1 MPPHSTQLLISIHVN
16 TPWKSNSNKTWLDLE
31 TYLHELGKSSQW
43 IGAYLVRIFVK
54 VTLTLCSN
62 VFSKGWLK
70 TLPLIYSEFWWE
82 ASQTLGCLTGWHSQ
96 VVKIKPPKQT
106 LLNVEF
112 MRQLLTIKK
121 KCICSETHV
130 VSLIF
135 LLYLMVIQGDRTI
148 TIMCQRQ
155 TWHFLSTIK
164 SSDISEHPNPATADR
179 GPPLQSHLI
188 TAWSQTR
195 NINSIPAWWD
205 SFTSQW
211 GCGQSV
217 TWYAQLQRQCLW
229 FCTLRYINH
238 ILHSGSSPKKK
249 KKKDSG
255 MYVMS

>member
-1 MPPHSTQLLISIHVN
+1 
-16 TPWKSNSNKTWLDLE
+16 
-31 TYLHELGKSSQW
+31 
-43 IGAYLVRIFVK
+43 
-54 VTLTLCSN
+54 
-62 VFSKGWLK
+62 
-70 TLPLIYSEFWWE
+70 
-82 ASQTLGCLTGWHSQ
+82 
-96 VVKIKPPKQT
+96 
-106 LLNVEF
+106 
-112 MRQLLTIKK
+112 
-121 KCICSETHV
+121 
-130 VSLIF
+130 
-135 LLYLMVIQGDRTI
+135 MVIQGDRTI

-155 TWHFLSTIK
+155 TRHFLSTIK

-249 KKKDSG
+249 EKKTVRNVINSVIRSILGKPLKWNIFWALQGGVCTIVQSFLG
-255 MYVMS
+255 LQFTGSVALVMRDTGIVSNLWIDKHT